1 MERETFAAIVPSAS
15 DSKNA
20 GEEESKQVTALE
32 ESTAENAAGAGAG
45 VDSLETNSM
54 VKELAK

>member
-1 MERETFAAIVPSAS
+1 MERETFAAIVPPAS
-15 DSKNA
+15 DGNNA

-32 ESTAENAAGAGAG
+32 ESTAENAATAGAG